1 MKGTPLRN
9 AILITIMTI
18 AISACNCFAQV
29 PGKAFPFTED
39 EDRDGARMVWF
50 LMNVSGLKATK
61 HAYIPVKDI
70 PKSNRWLKLKPDEPL
85 QQIDM
90 AWWPNAV
97 AILMDTENKIYRF
110 KADVVPL
117 RELEKKF
124 GKPEY
129 RRFNTADKP
138 LALVVFEENKK
149 GPLKIPAILPET
161 DLYAALFDLAINTT
175 GSSCTHNHDDV
186 WVSIADSDE
195 NKVYEI
201 DHSGCIT
208 GEDRKVEKQFFEL
221 IKKMKEGGA
230 FD

>member
-1 MKGTPLRN
+1 LR
-9 AILITIMTI
+9 ITIFIIVMVI
-18 AISACNCFAQV
+18 AIISSNCFAGV
-29 PGKAFPFTED
+29 PGKAFPFTEE

-50 LMNVSGLKATK
+50 LLNVSGLKSTK
-61 HAYIPVKDI
+61 HAYIPAKDI
-70 PKSNRWLKLKPDEPL
+70 PRSNRWLKLKPDELL

-97 AILMDTENKIYRF
+97 AVLMDTENMIFRF
-110 KADVVPL
+110 KGDAVPL
-117 RELEKKF
+117 RALEKIF

-138 LALVVFEENKK
+138 LALVVFEENKI
-149 GPLKIPAILPET
+149 GPLTTPAVLPET
-161 DLYAALFDLAINTT
+161 ELYAALFDLAINTA
-175 GSSCTHNHDDV
+175 GSRCTHKHDDV
-186 WVSIADSDE
+186 WVSIADTDE

-208 GEDRKVEKQFFEL
+208 GEERKVEMQFFEL

>member
-1 MKGTPLRN
+1 LRIT
-9 AILITIMTI
+9 ILIIIMTI
-18 AISACNCFAQV
+18 AIISCNCFAEV
-29 PGKAFPFTED
+29 SGKAFPFTED

-70 PKSNRWLKLKPDEPL
+70 PKSNRWLNVKPDEQL

-97 AILMDTENKIYRF
+97 AVLMDTENQIYRF
-110 KADVVPL
+110 KGDTVPL
-117 RELEKKF
+117 RELENKF

-138 LALVVFEENKK
+138 LALVVFEGNKK
-149 GPLKIPAILPET
+149 APLKIPAILPGT
-161 DLYAALFDLAINTT
+161 DLYAAIFDLAINAT
-175 GSSCTHNHDDV
+175 GSRCTHNPYDV
-186 WVSIADSDE
+186 WVSIADTDE
-195 NKVYEI
+195 KRVYEI
-201 DHSGCIT
+201 DRSGCIT
-208 GEDRKVEKQFFEL
+208 GEERKIEKQFFEL
-221 IKKMKEGGA
+221 IRKMKEGGA